1 MEGKNGVRLSFSRP
15 IRAIAVV
22 GVAVAWTAL
31 GSVPALADQVRNQ
44 EWWLKTLQVT
54 QAQKTTLGTGVT
66 VALLDTGVVPTQPDI
81 AGSVLPGPD
90 FTKSG
95 EKPGGPF
102 FGNHGTALASLI
114 VGHGHGKGHA
124 AGVLGVAPLARL
136 LSVRVGVDSGDPLL
150 SESAFTAGL
159 PAAIAAG
166 IRYAVNNGAQVI
178 DLPLDPGQSEN
189 SLVASPFLAPAP
201 NATPSPSFVAAQSAA
216 GGSAAER
223 SAVTYALSK
232 GVVLVAPAGDN
243 GGASD
248 AANFPAAYRGVIS
261 VGSFNRSF
269 TKSAFS
275 SHQSYVTLTGAG
287 EGMVAAAPTGYA
299 TISSTSAASAIVT
312 GISAL
317 IKARFPELT
326 PKQVTSALTSSTRFR
341 RAGGQ
346 LNGSG
351 HGTVDA
357 AKALAAAAALAKPG
371 PHRAGDGAVPAQQLP
386 ALPPAV
392 AQSSDKL
399 TPKLERAGLL
409 SLAVLIVLLVPIL
422 IYVIV
427 RSRRRRDRPALDL
440 TTPDPVVPPAY
451 ARNGGGRGGGQADEM
466 LEYFAAIPAEPGSG
480 SRPAGGAWPGPRVS
494 PSSLGPGYARGA
506 GSFGESGPPTGDDL
520 FPRRSEPPAPRA
532 PLTPI
537 TRASAPRPP
546 RVSGSPPWGPAPKP
560 EGELP
565 WAGSPAPMGLNRRVP
580 LHNVP
585 ASVPAASSIWD
596 TGAVDPP
603 GLPVEPGPSGASEPE
618 SESAGAVD
626 KPIYVWNPSASTE
639 TLPAQRRD
647 SDGPTDDR

>member
-1 MEGKNGVRLSFSRP
+1 MEGKNGVRLSFPRP

-31 GSVPALADQVRNQ
+31 GSVPALADQVRSQ
-44 EWWLKTLQVT
+44 EWWLKQLHVT

-81 AGSVLPGPD
+81 AGSVLHGPD

-95 EKPGGPF
+95 EKLGGPF

-114 VGHGHGKGHA
+114 VGHGHGKGRT
-124 AGVLGVAPLARL
+124 AGVLGVAPGARL
-136 LSVRVGVDSGDPLL
+136 LSVRVGVDGGDPLL

-166 IRYAVNNGAQVI
+166 IRYAANNGAQVI

-189 SLVASPFLAPAP
+189 NLVATPFVAPAP

-223 SAVTYALSK
+223 SAVAYALSK

-248 AANFPAAYRGVIS
+248 AANFPASYPGVIS
-261 VGSFNRSF
+261 VGSFNSSF
-269 TKSAFS
+269 TKSVFS
-275 SHQSYVTLTGAG
+275 SHQSYVTVTAAG

-326 PKQVTSALTSSTRFR
+326 PQQVTRALTSSTVFHP
-341 RAGGQ
+341 AGGQ

-371 PHRAGDGAVPAQQLP
+371 PQRAGDGAVPATPLP
-386 ALPPAV
+386 TLPPAV
-392 AQSSDKL
+392 PQASDKL
-399 TPKLERAGLL
+399 TPKLERAGIL
-409 SLAVLIVLLVPIL
+409 SLAVLILLLVPIL

-427 RSRRRRDRPALDL
+427 RSRRRRERLVLEPAALE
-440 TTPDPVVPPAY
+440 PAAPAPY
-451 ARNGGGRGGGQADEM
+451 ARNGGGGGKADQM
-466 LEYFAAIPAEPGSG
+466 LEYFAALPAEPGTV
-480 SRPAGGAWPGPRVS
+480 SRPAGGAWPGSRVS
-494 PSSLGPGYARGA
+494 PGGPGPGYARGT
-506 GSFGESGPPTGDDL
+506 GSFGDISATGDDL
-520 FPRRSEPPAPRA
+520 LPRGEPPVPRA

-537 TRASAPRPP
+537 TRASALRPA

-565 WAGSPAPMGLNRRVP
+565 WAASPTSMGFSRRAPLQ
-580 LHNVP
+580 NVP
-585 ASVPAASSIWD
+585 ASVPTSSSIWD
-596 TGAVDPP
+596 AGAMGPAKLPVETGPP
-603 GLPVEPGPSGASEPE
+603 GLPEPE
-618 SESAGAVD
+618 PESAGAAD
-626 KPIYVWNPSASTE
+626 RPIYVWNPSASTE

-647 SDGPTDDR
+647 PDGPRDTG